1 MNGRGSSRGAS
12 RAPAPNQTAHSSRAA
27 EAAARVAARYAKA
40 PSYSEMLAC
49 EARAGV
55 DAAKAAAKAAEEAQ
69 AAFQYVLDGLEAA
82 TPAEPDWKLEPLPA
96 RNSGRRATPAA
107 AARPQRKPPE
117 LPCAHQE
124 AATHQLTIVEPAI
137 QEPATDEPAS
147 AAWWEVEAGVQ
158 QNEPARWDVAFRS
171 AAPAITE
178 VDAGEPGETVEP
190 IYANLIE
197 FPRPMVAAR
206 RARPRRAEGPLAG
219 AASAPQ
225 LSIFEV
231 DPAAISIAP
240 PPATVDASA
249 PPEWMRTEW
258 PALSWEA
265 QPPSTDFSAMPQ
277 SIDLEARPLSQ
288 SFEALPLARN
298 FEALP
303 PVMNVEAL
311 PAATDFAALPNLQ
324 AQPWEELAAELL
336 LDEPAA
342 QPAPAPAIEPA
353 PLSRRLLALVV
364 DQALIAAAVV
374 ATALLAVS
382 RVSQLPG
389 MHTVELD
396 AALVLVAVGLAY
408 HACFLTL
415 DWATPGMKYAG
426 IEIESFSGFRAT
438 RAQRW
443 GRMMAMLLS
452 VLPLGLGFVWALF
465 DDESLAWHDRL
476 SKTYLRKR

>member
-12 RAPAPNQTAHSSRAA
+12 RAPAPNQAAHSGRAA

-40 PSYSEMLAC
+40 PSYSEMLAR

-55 DAAKAAAKAAEEAQ
+55 DAAKAATKAAQEAQ
-69 AAFQYVLDGLEAA
+69 AAFQYVLDGLEAG
-82 TPAEPDWKLEPLPA
+82 TPAEPAWKLEPLPA
-96 RNSGRRATPAA
+96 RNSGRRAAPAA
-107 AARPQRKPPE
+107 AAPPQRKPPE
-117 LPCAHQE
+117 LPRAHQE
-124 AATHQLTIVEPAI
+124 PAIHQLTIVEPAI
-137 QEPATDEPAS
+137 QEAAIGEPAN
-147 AAWWEVEAGVQ
+147 AAWWALEAGVQ
-158 QNEPARWDVAFRS
+158 QNETARWDVAFRC

-178 VDAGEPGETVEP
+178 VDAGEPGDTVDP
-190 IYANLIE
+190 IFANLIE

-206 RARPRRAEGPLAG
+206 RARPRRAEGPLAE

-231 DPAAISIAP
+231 DQAAISIAP

-258 PALSWEA
+258 PALIPEA
-265 QPPSTDFSAMPQ
+265 QPPSTDFAAMPQ
-277 SIDLEARPLSQ
+277 AMDLETKPLSR

-303 PVMNVEAL
+303 PVMNLEAL
-311 PAATDFAALPNLQ
+311 PAAIDFAALPNLQ
-324 AQPWEELAAELL
+324 AQPGEELAAEFLL
-336 LDEPAA
+336 GEPAA
-342 QPAPAPAIEPA
+342 QPAPAIEPA
-353 PLSRRLLALVV
+353 ALSRRLLALVV
-364 DQALIAAAVV
+364 DQTLIAAAVV
-374 ATALLAVS
+374 GAALLAVS

-389 MHTVELD
+389 VRTVEFG

-415 DWATPGMKYAG
+415 GWATPGMKYAG

-443 GRMMAMLLS
+443 GRLMAMLLS

-465 DDESLAWHDRL
+465 DDEGLAWHDRL